1 VDAVPPPWE
10 KKPTGRPPVD
20 FKTRILAVII
30 KTWHRQGYRDAEVY
44 IDENWE
50 TCAEHGMKQ
59 IPDHVTIWRT
69 LRKLPETY
77 LKRLNNW
84 INRFL
89 SLGHR
94 IAADATGVGTKV
106 FKRWITVQ
114 AKRKASK
121 RDYLKLHAIF
131 QLPEL
136 NIPNM
141 EVTSG
146 EAGDSPQLKRLMREL
161 PLDNIEAAAM
171 DSGYLSRNNCT
182 LLTEYGI
189 KAIFI
194 KPKKNTTAKS
204 HGSKAWRGM
213 IVAYR
218 KNKEKWIRQYNSIR
232 PLAESGFSAFKRT
245 TGHWLTSLKRCMLRK
260 ELLTRVLVYNLRIA
274 AKTGFT
280 QF

>member
-1 VDAVPPPWE
+1 
-10 KKPTGRPPVD
+10 
-20 FKTRILAVII
+20 
-30 KTWHRQGYRDAEVY
+30 
-44 IDENWE
+44 
-50 TCAEHGMKQ
+50 MKQ

-89 SLGHR
+89 SLGRR

-106 FKRWITVQ
+106 FKRWITDRT
-114 AKRKASK
+114 KRKASK

-131 QLPEL
+131 QLPKL
-136 NIPNM
+136 NMPNM

-146 EAGDSPQLKRLMREL
+146 EAGDSPILKRLLREL
-161 PLDNIEAAAM
+161 PLDDIEAAAM

-182 LLTEYGI
+182 LLTEHGI

-204 HGSKAWRGM
+204 HGSKAWREM
-213 IVAYR
+213 ILNYR
-218 KNKEKWIRQYNSIR
+218 KNREEWIRQYNSIR

-260 ELLTRVLVYNLRIA
+260 ELLTRVVVYNLRIT

>member
-1 VDAVPPPWE
+1 
-10 KKPTGRPPVD
+10 
-20 FKTRILAVII
+20 
-30 KTWHRQGYRDAEVY
+30 
-44 IDENWE
+44 
-50 TCAEHGMKQ
+50 MKQ

-77 LKRLNNW
+77 LKRLNRR

-106 FKRWITVQ
+106 FKRWITIR

-146 EAGDSPQLKRLMREL
+146 EANDSPILKRLLREL
-161 PLDNIEAAAM
+161 PLDDIEAAAM
-171 DSGYLSRNNCT
+171 DSGYLSRKNCT
-182 LLTEYGI
+182 LLSEHHVRSIY
-189 KAIFI
+189 I
-194 KPKKNTTAKS
+194 KPKKNTTARS
-204 HGSKAWRGM
+204 RGSKAWREM
-213 IVAYR
+213 ILIYR
-218 KNKEKWIRQYNSIR
+218 KNREEWIRQYNSIR

-245 TGHWLTSLKRCMLRK
+245 MGHWLTSIKRCMQRK

-274 AKTGFT
+274 TKTPSTGF
-280 QF
+280 

>member
-1 VDAVPPPWE
+1 
-10 KKPTGRPPVD
+10 
-20 FKTRILAVII
+20 
-30 KTWHRQGYRDAEVY
+30 
-44 IDENWE
+44 
-50 TCAEHGMKQ
+50 MKQ
-59 IPDHVTIWRT
+59 ILDHITIWRT

-77 LKRLNNW
+77 LKRLNKQ
-84 INRFL
+84 INTFL
-89 SLGHR
+89 NIGHR

-106 FKRWITVQ
+106 FKRWITVR
-114 AKRKASK
+114 ARRKASK

-146 EAGDSPQLKRLMREL
+146 ETHDSPMLKRLMREL
-161 PLDNIEAAAM
+161 PLDDIEAAAM
-171 DSGYLSRNNCT
+171 DSGYLSRKNCT
-182 LLTEYGI
+182 LLSEQGVRSIY
-189 KAIFI
+189 I

-204 HGSKAWRGM
+204 HGSKAWRDM
-213 IVAYR
+213 ILNYR
-218 KNKEKWIRQYNSIR
+218 KNRIEWIRQYNSIR

>member
-1 VDAVPPPWE
+1 
-10 KKPTGRPPVD
+10 
-20 FKTRILAVII
+20 
-30 KTWHRQGYRDAEVY
+30 
-44 IDENWE
+44 
-50 TCAEHGMKQ
+50 MKQ

-69 LRKLPETY
+69 LRKLSETY
-77 LKRLNNW
+77 LKHLNRQ
-84 INRFL
+84 INRLL
-89 SLGHR
+89 SLGRR
-94 IAADATGVGTKV
+94 IAADTTGVGTKV

-260 ELLTRVLVYNLRIA
+260 ELLTRVLVYNLRVA
-274 AKTGFT
+274 TKTGFT